1 MNKFLI
7 LILFSILFLHSCGT
21 MRDGFTNPKKDNS
34 DEFLVEK
41 KSPLIMPPEFD
52 KLPTPDG
59 NKKNINLKENNI
71 KNLITDNQE
80 IFDDKNSNKKLKD
93 SLLEKIKSN

>member
-1 MNKFLI
+1 MNKFVI

-41 KSPLIMPPEFD
+41 
-52 KLPTPDG
+52 
-59 NKKNINLKENNI
+59 NLR
-71 KNLITDNQE
+71 L
-80 IFDDKNSNKKLKD
+80 
-93 SLLEKIKSN
+93 

>member
-21 MRDGFTNPKKDNS
+21 IRDGFTNPKKDNS

-41 KSPLIMPPEFD
+41 KSPLVMPPNYDELPIPGTNEITEEKEEDTLDNLFSD
-52 KLPTPDG
+52 KDNTVLE
-59 NKKNINLKENNI
+59 NKN
-71 KNLITDNQE
+71 D
-80 IFDDKNSNKKLKD
+80 NKKLEESILD
-93 SLLEKIKSN
+93 KIK